1 MVKVKRIEFIGLKG
15 DDPCN
20 DAIRDLR
27 LISRKY
33 AIPIKVRER
42 YSSDILETESFPKTC
57 LIGEDNEMECMYGW
71 SNNFY
76 SDVVNLIERGIG
88 DIDEF

>member
-1 MVKVKRIEFIGLKG
+1 MVKVKQIEFIGLKG

-33 AIPIKVRER
+33 AIPIKIRER
-42 YSSDILETESFPKTC
+42 YSSDILERESFPKTC
-57 LIGEDNEMECMYGW
+57 LVGENNIMECIYGW
-71 SNNFY
+71 SNHFY
-76 SDVVNLIERGIG
+76 SDVVDFIERGID
-88 DIDEF
+88 DI